1 MSASS
6 RLKLSELRTPR
17 RRSRARSLLVSSRT
31 PGNLAGE
38 LHEVA
43 DSLRDTNRRLDDT
56 EDLFESY
63 RDVTRRQEEMIT
75 DLESDL
81 DRSQHE
87 LQREKRK
94 TKRRSIVR
102 FVDDDS
108 SGSTDGIDKRRR
120 SRRHAVHVAS
130 LVDRNRRARERRME
144 SEIEN
149 LSEDLDRESELLD
162 RSLAEKRRLAMKV
175 DRLEDQLVQTEEEKE
190 RALSD
195 WEDAA
200 VNLDKSIIGNER
212 LKDSVRDLRL
222 KLAESNASRHKQQ
235 AQMDDLQKQFEHSR
249 RSRHRLIDHLEKTQS
264 HLEEA
269 EQEREALD
277 EELRKSENE
286 RKKVLSLLA
295 RREKHVES
303 LEEKNERLAHMQRKL
318 ESDASAREENIR
330 RKYAKALEAVK
341 RYQNKVHNV
350 KRELEENRQK
360 MELLD
365 RECSSLSA
373 DREALVDDVEKNKEK
388 MRKMQQVVADL
399 QEDSTSKS
407 SHVQAV
413 KHEFHK
419 LQSKFKDALSEL
431 SGARKFAEKLKSDLL
446 NAESQK
452 SEIQRDKKQL
462 MEDLRRA
469 KENLTEEHGKL
480 QDLESRYKRQLKLSQ
495 AKHSDL
501 TTKLSAELAR
511 AEELREHLSEY
522 QRVETSARSE
532 IADLRQEAAEAQA
545 SHEALVAELRAELD
559 RQTNERERKLDD
571 AIRQSRDEKQQI
583 LEELSKLK
591 ATLSDKISMI
601 EALQRQQAKD
611 QSKQKL
617 LQASLDKALEAK
629 EILEQKYG
637 KLIRAYKNKT
647 GKKSGSRTTEELEE
661 ELISTRRTLQ
671 QITADQETVFR
682 AVASEVDSLVSLMT
696 ADLHSSLAVA
706 PSSTSLGMET
716 DVRKWI
722 ADMISKLK
730 WIEQEIRL
738 RQERDF
744 MLKQQVTRG
753 HQHAQELVRAS
764 EEDRRYFLS
773 ELSKQRDLLENLSR
787 KKNVGESDM
796 NRQRTLRQLQEQV
809 VQLTEHLEKS
819 ANALRASSA
828 ALKEKQKLVDELE
841 DRQASRRARQ
851 DIMDRY
857 TQFRSKMSDFQN

>member
-431 SGARKFAEKLKSDLL
+431 SGARKFAEK
-446 NAESQK
+446 
-452 SEIQRDKKQL
+452 
-462 MEDLRRA
+462 DLRRA